1 MFAAFSD
8 FILTLTCY
16 LMLCSQEGEKRNC
29 VKKPNS
35 FFFLPHLEPQGWRG
49 HPPRLRP
56 VSSCG
61 FLFWYEYA
69 HAWNTTMTS
78 LSEHALKK

>member
-1 MFAAFSD
+1 MHLD
-8 FILTLTCY
+8 L
-16 LMLCSQEGEKRNC
+16 
-29 VKKPNS
+29 
-35 FFFLPHLEPQGWRG
+35 FFLPHLELQGWRG

-61 FLFWYEYA
+61 FLFWYEYV
-69 HAWNTTMTS
+69 HACNTAMTS